1 MTENR
6 TPSAATMAG
15 PTGPHPI
22 GPPPTAPDPGAGSP
36 ATPARAAPH
45 ARPGGRG
52 RPRRRRRV
60 LAVLGGLL
68 LAVLLAPTPLVRPFA
83 DRAARGYGGRCAV
96 LTRVEVDPGAWPV
109 VARAV
114 VGRMRGVSTHAEEV
128 RFDNGA
134 VFHDVDFA
142 AERVNGAPLRFGVG
156 TQDAE
161 IRGGVSSA
169 TVRFD
174 DIERSLAAEG
184 ITVDLRAD
192 ADALTAHVEVSVLGV
207 VPTAVEVVP
216 VGGDLE
222 LRFAPF
228 DAFPLPPLTIA
239 LPDPIAV
246 RTVEVTADGVR
257 VSSTVEGTL
266 PAGEWGCGPSPRYR

>member
-1 MTENR
+1 MTDNR
-6 TPSAATMAG
+6 TPSAPTTAG
-15 PTGPHPI
+15 PTGPDPI
-22 GPPPTAPDPGAGSP
+22 GPPPTAPSPGVGSP
-36 ATPARAAPH
+36 TTPTHTDPQ
-45 ARPGGRG
+45 ARPRDRG
-52 RPRRRRRV
+52 RSRRRRRV

-68 LAVLLAPTPLVRPFA
+68 VAVLLAPTPLVRPFA

-96 LTRVEVDPGAWPV
+96 LTGVEADPGAWPV

-114 VGRMRGVSTHAEEV
+114 LGRMRGVSTHAEGV

-134 VFHDVDFA
+134 VFHDVDFTA
-142 AERVNGAPLRFGVG
+142 KRVNGAPLRFGVG
-156 TQDAE
+156 SQDAE

-169 TVRFD
+169 TVRLD

-184 ITVDLRAD
+184 VPVDLRAD
-192 ADALTAHVEVSVLGV
+192 GDALTADVEVPVLGV

-228 DAFPLPPLTIA
+228 DAFPLPPMTIA

-246 RTVEVTADGVR
+246 RTVEITADGVR

-266 PAGEWGCGPSPRYR
+266 PAGEWGCRI